1 MRSHRSFSTASS
13 VLSLAVLLQ
22 IACYRAPVKVDE
34 ALVHTDVIGRHHA
47 YWHDPTITAAHASH
61 TVELASIVPTGA
73 TLVDLTHVFDEETIV
88 WPTEKFGFRREGVSS
103 GAGKDHYATGRFS
116 TPEHGGTHL
125 DAPSHFAAGKHTA
138 DRVPLPRLMAQAV
151 VIDIEAKAAANPD
164 AQLEPAD
171 ITAFEALHGPIPPG
185 AFVLVRT
192 GWSDRW
198 PDRKRYLGDDRP
210 GEIDKLHFPGIA
222 PDAAKL
228 LVDRDVGA
236 VGIDTASIDHGP
248 SKAFEAHRTFASADV
263 PTFENVASL
272 GMVPETGAVVIAL
285 PMKIGE
291 GSGGPARIV
300 AFVP

>member
-1 MRSHRSFSTASS
+1 MRSALLALS
-13 VLSLAVLLQ
+13 VCGSLVLA
-22 IACYRAPVKVDE
+22 ACYRAPVKVDE
-34 ALVHTDVIGRHHA
+34 AIVHTDVIGRHHA
-47 YWHDPTITAAHASH
+47 YWHDPTITAADARE
-61 TVELASIVPTGA
+61 VKLASIVPMGA
-73 TLVDLTHVFDEETIV
+73 TLIDLTHVFDEETIV
-88 WPTEKFGFRREGVSS
+88 WPNEQYGFRREGTTR
-103 GAGKDHYATGRFS
+103 GAGKDHYASGRFS

-125 DAPSHFAAGKHTA
+125 DAPSHFAAGKDTA
-138 DRVPLPRLMAQAV
+138 DLVPLPRLMAQAF

-171 ITAFEALHGPIPPG
+171 IAGFEERHGPIPRG

-192 GWSDRW
+192 GWSERW

-210 GEIDKLHFPGIA
+210 GETTALHFPGIA

-228 LVDRDVGA
+228 LVEREVGA

-248 SKAFEAHRTFASADV
+248 SQAFDAHRTFANAEV
-263 PTFENVASL
+263 PTFENVARL

-285 PMKIGE
+285 PMKIGD

-300 AFVP
+300 AVVPQ

>member
-1 MRSHRSFSTASS
+1 MRSAR
-13 VLSLAVLLQ
+13 VLVAPVLLLA
-22 IACYRAPVKVDE
+22 ACYSAPVRVDE
-34 ALVHTDVIGRHHA
+34 AIVHTDVIGRHHA
-47 YWHDPTITAAHASH
+47 YWHDPTVRAAHASRE
-61 TVELASIVPTGA
+61 VKLASIVPPGA

-88 WPTEKFGFRREGVSS
+88 WPTEPYGFRRESS
-103 GAGKDHYATGRFS
+103 TKGSGEDHYATGRFS

-138 DRVPLPRLMAQAV
+138 DLVPLPRLMAEAV
-151 VIDIEAKAAANPD
+151 VIDIVAKAAANPD

-171 ITAFEALHGPIPPG
+171 IEAFEQQHGAIPRG

-210 GEIDKLHFPGIA
+210 GEASKLHFPGIA
-222 PDAAKL
+222 PEAATL
-228 LVDRDVGA
+228 LVERGVGA

-248 SKAFEAHRTFASADV
+248 SQAFDAHRTFASAEV
-263 PTFENVASL
+263 PTFENVARL

-285 PMKIGE
+285 PMKIGD

-300 AFVP
+300 AVVP